1 MIDRDVE
8 DKIKKTK
15 EFMELWRKFH
25 HLYKEASNKESIDP
39 QEEET
44 FLETK
49 SLIARKYQ
57 ALVDLLGMSQSLE
70 QDRTFEVISQVLSL
84 QGVSTLSDVQIQE
97 IENGWH
103 QSYIALNK
111 ILGSLENRRDALA
124 KVSSLSVIVPKIFS
138 ALWKPGVRKTAQL
151 LLVGAVIYVVGFRAL
166 HLDEKL
172 RVFLSGFPPIQNI
185 LKFFPSNSEQ
195 E

>member
-1 MIDRDVE
+1 MIDKDVE
-8 DKIKKTK
+8 EKIKKTK
-15 EFMELWRKFH
+15 EFMELWMKFH
-25 HLYKEASNKESIDP
+25 HLYKEASSKESIDP
-39 QEEET
+39 QEEAT

-57 ALVDLLGMSQSLE
+57 ALIDLLGMSQSLE

-84 QGVSTLSDVQIQE
+84 QGVSALSDVQIQE

-103 QSYIALNK
+103 QSYMALNK
-111 ILGSLENRRDALA
+111 ILGSLENRKDALS
-124 KVSSLSVIVPKIFS
+124 KVNSFAVAIPKIFS
-138 ALWKPGVRKTAQL
+138 AVWRPSVRKTVQL
-151 LLVGAVIYVVGFRAL
+151 LIAGAVIYFVFFKTL

-172 RVFLSGFPPIQNI
+172 RVFLSGFPPVQNI
-185 LKFFPSNSEQ
+185 LKFLPSNSEQ

>member
-8 DKIKKTK
+8 DRIKKTK
-15 EFMELWRKFH
+15 EFMELWMKFH
-25 HLYKEASNKESIDP
+25 TLYKEALKKETIDP

-57 ALVDLLGMSQSLE
+57 ALIEFLKVSPALE
-70 QDRTFEVISQVLSL
+70 QDRAIDVISQVLSL
-84 QGVSTLSDVQIQE
+84 QGVSALSDDQIQE

-111 ILGSLENRRDALA
+111 ILGGLEARREVLS
-124 KVSSLSVIVPKIFS
+124 KVSPMSLLLPKIFS
-138 ALWKPGVRKTAQL
+138 TVWTPSLRKMIKILVFL
-151 LLVGAVIYVVGFRAL
+151 LLAYVVLVRVL
-166 HLDEKL
+166 HLEEKL
-172 RVFLSGFPPIQNI
+172 RLLLSGFPPFQSL
-185 LKFFPSNSEQ
+185 LKFFSSSSE
-195 E
+195 